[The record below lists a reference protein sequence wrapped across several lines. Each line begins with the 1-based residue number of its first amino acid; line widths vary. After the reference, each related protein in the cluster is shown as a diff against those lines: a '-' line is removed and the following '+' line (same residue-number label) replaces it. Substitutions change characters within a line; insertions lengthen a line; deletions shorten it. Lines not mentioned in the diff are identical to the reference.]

1 MSDLTRHLRFA
12 GADDKVLAAA
22 KGMRCQTCERT
33 KKVAAPRPAT
43 FPSFLDFNTLVSD
56 VHTKRHELL
65 SITDHATTYH
75 LVAVLEGHSTEAFE
89 KGFVDL
95 WARGF
100 GAPRDLGS
108 FLLTL
113 SRDFRMHLPGLQAS
127 PEPNF
132 AARPDKPT
140 GNKV

>member
-1 MSDLTRHLRFA
+1 
-12 GADDKVLAAA
+12 
-22 KGMRCQTCERT
+22 MRCQTCERT

-43 FPSFLDFNTLVSD
+43 FPSFLDFNTLVSVDVSHVFD
-56 VHTKRHELL
+56 VHRKRHELL

-113 SRDFRMHLPGLQAS
+113 SRDFRKDLPGLQAS